1 MVATAA
7 QSRARTPGTSYWSG
21 NNKGTAGVGVF
32 VAKEWIEKDF
42 EVQS

>member
-1 MVATAA
+1 MATAA
-7 QSRARTPGTSYWSG
+7 QSRARTQGTSYWSK
-21 NNKGTAGVGVF
+21 NNKGTADVGVF